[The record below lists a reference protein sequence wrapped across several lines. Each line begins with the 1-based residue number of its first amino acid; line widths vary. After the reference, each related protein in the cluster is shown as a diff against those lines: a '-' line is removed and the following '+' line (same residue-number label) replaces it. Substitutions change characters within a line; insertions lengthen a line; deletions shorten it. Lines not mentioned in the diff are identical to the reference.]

1 MKELMRPD
9 EVAKLLKI
17 SKKTVYELINN
28 IENPL
33 PSTKIGG
40 QLRIPHEGLVR
51 YLKKCE
57 NKVYL

>member
-1 MKELMRPD
+1 MKEFLRPD
-9 EVAKLLKI
+9 EVAKMLKI
-17 SKKTVYELINN
+17 SKRKVYELINC

-40 QLRIPHEGLVR
+40 QLRIPNDELMR
-51 YLKKCE
+51 YIKKCN